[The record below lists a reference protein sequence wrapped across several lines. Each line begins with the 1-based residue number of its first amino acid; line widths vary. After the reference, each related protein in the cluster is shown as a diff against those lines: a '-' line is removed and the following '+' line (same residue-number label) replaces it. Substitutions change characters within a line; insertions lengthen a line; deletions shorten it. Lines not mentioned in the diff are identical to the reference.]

1 MHGFKQSFFDNKRI
15 RKYYK
20 RVGFISN
27 NVYKSKLIT
36 LDMHDKKYEKEKAK
50 ALLVLIEEYTEYSN
64 KQEINKKLNE
74 IAGELYYNKRL
85 VISQAM
91 IDVALAIHSFTQA
104 AMSGGHFQPL
114 DEFIPDLQDIIK
126 S

>member
-1 MHGFKQSFFDNKRI
+1 
-15 RKYYK
+15 
-20 RVGFISN
+20 
-27 NVYKSKLIT
+27 
-36 LDMHDKKYEKEKAK
+36 MHDKKYEKEKAK